1 MAMRDTWRRVRRRI
15 TEAFYALSNT
25 PTSYTG
31 RVVGNVKRWSSG
43 WSTPTHDWS
52 KPDYSYW
59 REAAWARVDGLDLSG
74 LLIRPVVEKVAA
86 WTLGRAPE
94 WMLENEKSM
103 EALAEWWGEQHDT
116 ILKGWLDALGE
127 GDSYVLIH
135 VDATLAI
142 LPPESMEIIV
152 DETDFTRIIGYRSTQ
167 NIPHPSDKKTM
178 QIVDEW
184 REDGF
189 SRETKIDGVVVEM
202 QEWPNPVPG
211 LIPVVH
217 IANRPLSNQ
226 TFGHPECEALVPLFH
241 KYGEVLDAA
250 IEGNVLQGRPTPT
263 LTFETVQDLESFDDD
278 NATTET
284 QVLPDG
290 RSQTV
295 KTYDIDLSQLLVAS
309 GAQFDYKAP
318 GSFVG
323 DTERIL
329 GLLFY
334 LLLEHTQLPEFIFG
348 NAISSSKASAETQ
361 MPVFVEFIKMRRSEM
376 ATWLNE
382 IAIVAAVY
390 LSLVSPDL
398 DTSEPPQIQW
408 DDLTSEDGTLTLE
421 TLKWAFLEGLID
433 QRTALMLAPV
443 EFEDIDAIL
452 LAAEGEREEA
462 LEREQD
468 AFDREVELAAA
479 GAGDTSGADDD
490 DD

>member
-1 MAMRDTWRRVRRRI
+1 MAMRDTWRRLKRRI
-15 TEAFYALSNT
+15 TEAFYSLSDT
-25 PTSYTG
+25 PVSYTG
-31 RVVGNVKRWSSG
+31 RVIGNVKRWSSG

-74 LLIRPVVEKVAA
+74 LLIRPVVEKIAA

-94 WMLENEKSM
+94 WKFESETAM
-103 EALAEWWGEQHDT
+103 EALAEWWNEWHDT

-127 GDSYVLIH
+127 GDAYILVH

-142 LPPESMEIIV
+142 LPPESMEVIV
-152 DETDFTRIIGYRSTQ
+152 ADDDYSRIVGYRSTQ
-167 NIPHPSDKKTM
+167 LLPHPSDTSKM

-189 SRETKIDGVVVEM
+189 SRIVTIDGVIKETTA
-202 QEWPNPVPG
+202 WPNPIPG

-263 LTFETVQDLESFDDD
+263 LTFETVQDLESFDED
-278 NATTET
+278 NAVTET
-284 QVLPDG
+284 QQLPDG

-309 GAQFDYKAP
+309 GAKFDYKAP

-348 NAISSSKASAETQ
+348 NAIASSKASAETQ

-382 IAIVAAVY
+382 IATVVSIY

-398 DTSEPPQIQW
+398 VTTEPPQIQW

-421 TLKWAFLEGLID
+421 TLKWAYLEGLID
-433 QRTALMLAPV
+433 ERTALLLAPV

-452 LAAEGEREEA
+452 VAARAEREEKLKLA
-462 LEREQD
+462 QD
-468 AFDREVELAAA
+468 EFDREIEVAAA
-479 GAGDTSGADDD
+479 GAGDSGDEGDDD
-490 DD
+490 D